1 MISTWQPPSQSL
13 AAAFRAQWNVIVA
26 LMLREAISRFKHQ
39 RLGYLWAIFD
49 PLTQIA
55 IWFVIF
61 TALHAPRQI
70 ADMPPAVFLATG
82 IVPFFFFSDI
92 ASYVSKAVGSNRAL
106 LRFPMVKQ
114 LDAILA
120 RFILESSTMVIMA
133 VVVFAIILTLNSAAF
148 PEDWIGILAT
158 SLGMLLL
165 GLGFGAF
172 NTMIILLAPSYE
184 KVQRV
189 LNQILFFTSGA
200 IIPLASLPH
209 SLKEILL
216 WNPLLNGVERF
227 RSSWSHTYDNTD
239 VSNAYV
245 FLWAGLLFA
254 IALLLDKRV
263 SQTDE

>member
-1 MISTWQPPSQSL
+1 MISTWHPPSQSL
-13 AAAFRAQWNVIVA
+13 WAAFRAQWNVIVA

-61 TALHAPRQI
+61 TALHAPKQI
-70 ADMPPAVFLATG
+70 ADMAPAVFLATG

-92 ASYVSKAVGSNRAL
+92 SGYVSKAVGSNRAL

-120 RFILESSTMVIMA
+120 RFLLECSTMVIMA
-133 VVVFAIILTLNSAAF
+133 VMVFGIILTLNSAAF
-148 PEDWIGILAT
+148 PEDWLGIIVT
-158 SLGMLLL
+158 SVGMLLL

-172 NTMIILLAPSYE
+172 NTMIILLLPSYE

-209 SLKEILL
+209 GLREILL

-227 RSSWSHTYDNTD
+227 RSSWSHTFDNPD
-239 VSNAYV
+239 VSNSYV
-245 FLWAGLLFA
+245 FICAAALML

-263 SQTDE
+263 SQTEE